1 MSLLKLI
8 SFLGTNDYL
17 PCIYQTEMAKAS
29 PHRFIQTA
37 LVEILMADR
46 NQEREV
52 IIFLTEGARTR
63 NWSGCGKDGQLLLE
77 DELAELLKKEEY
89 AEIRVRTVDVS
100 EGFSTSDMW
109 SIFQIVEQN
118 VDVGDQVIFDI
129 THSFRSLPFLSL
141 LLLNYARV
149 FREIKIEGIVY
160 GAFEA
165 LGRRDTVQKMPMS
178 ERLVNIVDLKEFVK
192 LLDWSVAA
200 DHFVKAG
207 DTQDLYR
214 MAKAELSPLKAKF
227 KATDENLNH
236 LNWLIQN
243 LNNFS
248 QQAATCRTRTI
259 LRDTIPRI
267 SNNAVMAKNESE
279 PYVKAL
285 LPILDVVRGKMAGML
300 DGNDIQK
307 INALVRWCLE
317 HNKIQQ
323 AWTILRENVISYLCS
338 AVEYKEHGLQAECG
352 WERDLITKAGKV
364 LASKKPV
371 DKWEDAIKKQP
382 WIVNAIRSNSKLL
395 DVAKLL
401 DGITPYRND
410 LDHAEYTCE
419 NYPANRFK
427 TILEQTL
434 TKFERL
440 INIEIRKSTEK
451 EIESKEEKQE
461 TFTRILLS
469 PLGLSPGLLFS
480 ALRQLTPQH
489 ALVLSSKDAVGSLRQ
504 IVQHADYQGVLQ
516 EILVHDPFTCFE
528 HVSEVEAPIIRTL
541 SAFSN
546 VEIWVSIT
554 GGTTALQYLVQKVA
568 SNLKEEGY
576 LIHEL
581 AFADRRSAEE
591 QKRVPFVEGEM
602 FILS

>member
-1 MSLLKLI
+1 MSLKLI
-8 SFLGTNDYL
+8 SFLGTNDYV
-17 PCIYQTEMAKAS
+17 PCVYKTEAAQAS
-29 PHRFIQTA
+29 PHRFIQSA
-37 LVEILMADR
+37 LVQVLMSDG

-52 IIFLTEGARTR
+52 IIFLTDKARQG
-63 NWSGCGKDGQLLLE
+63 NWSTRSKKGELSLQE
-77 DELAELLKKEEY
+77 ELAELLKEKEY
-89 AEIRVRTVDVS
+89 AGIRVRTVDVS
-100 EGFSTSDMW
+100 EGFSTKDMW
-109 SIFQIVEQN
+109 SIFQVVENN

-149 FREIKIEGIVY
+149 FRKILIEGIVY

-165 LGRRDTVQKMPMS
+165 LGRKDAVENMPIS

-227 KATDENLNH
+227 KATDENLNQ
-236 LNWLIQN
+236 LDWLLQN
-243 LNNFS
+243 LNDFS

-259 LRDTIPRI
+259 LRDTIPKI
-267 SNNAVMAKNESE
+267 SNNTVMAKNESE

-285 LPILDVVRGKMAGML
+285 LPILDVVRGEMAGML
-300 DGNDIQK
+300 KGNDIQK
-307 INALVRWCLE
+307 GNALVRWCLD
-317 HNKIQQ
+317 HDKIQQ
-323 AWTILRENVISYLCS
+323 AWTILRENVISYLCQE
-338 AVEYKEHGLQAECG
+338 VGYKEHGFKIECG
-352 WERDLITKAGKV
+352 KERDLTSEAAHV
-364 LASKKPV
+364 LATKKPIE
-371 DKWEDAIKKQP
+371 KWYKAIKEQP
-382 WIVNAIRSNSKLL
+382 WIVDAIRSNSKLFE
-395 DVAKLL
+395 VAKLL
-401 DGITPYRND
+401 DSITPYRND

-427 TILEQTL
+427 MILEQTL

-440 INIEIRKSTEK
+440 INIETRKSTEK
-451 EIESKEEKQE
+451 EIESEEKTQE
-461 TFTRILLS
+461 SFTRILLS

-480 ALRQLTPQH
+480 ALSQLTPQH
-489 ALVLSSKDAVGSLRQ
+489 ALVLTSKDAVGNLPQ
-504 IVQHADYQGVLQ
+504 IIQHADYQGTLQ
-516 EILVHDPFTCFE
+516 EVLVSDPFTCFQQVTE
-528 HVSEVEAPIIRTL
+528 IEVPIIKAL

-546 VEIWVSIT
+546 AEIWVNIT
-554 GGTTALQYLVQKVA
+554 GGTTALQYLVQRVA
-568 SNLKEEGY
+568 SVLKKKGY
-576 LIHEL
+576 LIHEV
-581 AFADRRSAEE
+581 AFADRRSLEE